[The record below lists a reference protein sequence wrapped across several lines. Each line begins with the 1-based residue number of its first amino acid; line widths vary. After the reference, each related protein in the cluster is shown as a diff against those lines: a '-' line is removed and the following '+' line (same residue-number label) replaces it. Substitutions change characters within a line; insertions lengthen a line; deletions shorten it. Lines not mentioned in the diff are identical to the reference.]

1 MKMNQWN
8 PVLCCVL
15 PGNPSSTFLSAKQLK
30 TSIAQ
35 GLVITAGC
43 LGIGYYFMQHQ
54 QNETM
59 VRTSIFITLLFCN
72 IFLTLIN
79 RSFHYSVFKTL
90 RYKNYLIPLITGITT
105 LFILSLLYIPF
116 IRQLFH
122 LGTLPFSYLAMCI
135 IIALVSTF
143 WIEIFKVFKNKLIKI
158 IRINRLTNNKNES

>member
-1 MKMNQWN
+1 M
-8 PVLCCVL
+8 
-15 PGNPSSTFLSAKQLK
+15 
-30 TSIAQ
+30 
-35 GLVITAGC
+35 ITIVFC
-43 LGIGYYFMQHQ
+43 LGIGYYSMLHQ

-105 LFILSLLYIPF
+105 LFILLLLYIPF
-116 IRQLFH
+116 MQELFN
-122 LGTLPFSYLAMCI
+122 LGPLSFSYLAMCI

-143 WIEIFKVFKNKLIKI
+143 WIEILKVNWPHPHSQKKVRVIKP
-158 IRINRLTNNKNES
+158 